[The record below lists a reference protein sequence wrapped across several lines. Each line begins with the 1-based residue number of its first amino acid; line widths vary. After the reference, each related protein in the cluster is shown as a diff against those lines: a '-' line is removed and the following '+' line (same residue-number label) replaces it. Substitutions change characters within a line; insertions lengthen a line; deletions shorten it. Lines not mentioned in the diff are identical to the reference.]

1 MIYGYIYK
9 ITNLINGKIY
19 VGKHKY
25 PFNKM
30 DNSYW
35 GSGLHLKRALDTYGK
50 ENFNR
55 EVLEYCSTLELLNE
69 KESDWIDKLDSR
81 NPEIG
86 YNIKPGGDGGWEG
99 LDFNGEN
106 NGMYG
111 VHRFGRDNPNY
122 GNHWSES
129 SRKQMSETIASKGGH
144 FGKKNPMYGK
154 KHSEETIKKIKS
166 SKLDENGNYKYRGEK
181 SVNYGKHETHP
192 CYGLHWWTNGVDKP
206 IKSKECPGE
215 GYRLGRK

>member
-1 MIYGYIYK
+1 MSYGYIYK

-50 ENFNR
+50 
-55 EVLEYCSTLELLNE
+55 
-69 KESDWIDKLDSR
+69 
-81 NPEIG
+81 
-86 YNIKPGGDGGWEG
+86 
-99 LDFNGEN
+99 
-106 NGMYG
+106 
-111 VHRFGRDNPNY
+111 
-122 GNHWSES
+122 
-129 SRKQMSETIASKGGH
+129 
-144 FGKKNPMYGK
+144 
-154 KHSEETIKKIKS
+154 
-166 SKLDENGNYKYRGEK
+166 
-181 SVNYGKHETHP
+181 HETHP